1 MERHGPQRK
10 LEVGDMF
17 FEADLRG
24 KHYKIDITETKRAWM
39 INLQEQENEWTKY
52 EISKDDYRLVEN
64 VISFIF
70 EGESYILD
78 VIGSG
83 IEYNVYTRSAYRNV
97 TIYNDEAILHESLKK
112 GGSLGGS
119 DKMVSGMPGKIVKIM
134 VEKGDIVKANQPI
147 LIMEAMK
154 MENEM
159 RATEDTKIKEILVK
173 PGDSVESGQTLITF
187 EPQAKK

>member
-1 MERHGPQRK
+1 
-10 LEVGDMF
+10 MF

-24 KHYKIDITETKRAWM
+24 KHYKVDITETKRAWK
-39 INLQEQENEWTKY
+39 INLQEDAAAWVRY

-64 VISFIF
+64 VISLIF
-70 EGESYILD
+70 EGGSYVLD

-83 IEYNVYTRSAYRNV
+83 TEYNVYTRAAYRKV

-112 GGSLGGS
+112 GGALGGG
-119 DKMVSGMPGKIVKIM
+119 DKLEAGMPGKIVKIM
-134 VEKGDIVKANQPI
+134 VKKGDVVKAGHPL

-159 RATEDTKIKEILVK
+159 RASQDTKIKDVLVK
-173 PGDSVESGQTLITF
+173 AGDSVESGQTMIKF
-187 EPQAKK
+187 EPIGKT